1 MIDRNRPLS
10 VTVLGP
16 SPRFLSGISYFTIRL
31 ANALSTR
38 MRVNAVLFRDMLPV
52 VLFPGRKRVGKDLLA
67 LSYDSSVQVHTILDW
82 YNPFS
87 WALGYAIAK
96 RSEVLVLPW
105 WTSSVSHMYLA
116 IQLLL
121 RSRTIIIIEFHEVL
135 DPLEQSLLVISLYAK
150 VMGKVIRSLA
160 DGYVA
165 HTLYDRDLISTHY
178 HIPPERIAVIPHGL
192 YDHYPVLEK
201 SAARSRLRCS
211 ERFVILFFGL
221 LRPFKGVPY
230 LIRAFEILPP
240 EVLEN
245 SRLFIVGEAWED
257 QVTVGRASSSTVAP
271 RITVVD
277 RYASD
282 EEVALF
288 YSAADVFVAP
298 YTKGWHD
305 PCAVCHI
312 AMAYGMPVIASGS
325 GGMRESMES
334 YEGTVFVAPES
345 PEAIRDALI
354 EIYQREHHPFPPPPH
369 LKWDSIAKQWEEMCR
384 KFEGFTLQW

>member
-1 MIDRNRPLS
+1 
-10 VTVLGP
+10 
-16 SPRFLSGISYFTIRL
+16 
-31 ANALSTR
+31 
-38 MRVNAVLFRDMLPV
+38 MRVNAVLFRDMLPL

-67 LSYDSSVQVHTILDW
+67 LSYDPSVQVHTILDW

-87 WALGYAIAK
+87 WAQGYAIAK
-96 RSEVLVLPW
+96 RSEIVVLPW
-105 WTSSVSHMYLA
+105 WTSSVSHMYLV

-121 RSRTIIIIEFHEVL
+121 RSRSVVIIEFHEVL
-135 DPLEQSLLVISLYAK
+135 DPLEQSLFVISLYAK

-160 DGYVA
+160 DGYVV
-165 HTLYDRDLISTHY
+165 HTIYDRDLISTHY
-178 HIPPERIAVIPHGL
+178 HIPPERISVIPHGL
-192 YDHYPVLEK
+192 YDHYPVLDK

-230 LIRAFEILPP
+230 LIRAFETLPP
-240 EVLEN
+240 EILEN
-245 SRLFIVGEAWED
+245 SYLFIVGEAWED
-257 QVTVGRASSSTVAP
+257 QVTVGRASSSPVAH

-288 YSAADVFVAP
+288 YSSADVFVAP

-334 YEGTVFVAPES
+334 YEGTVFVEPES

-354 EIYQREHHPFPPPPH
+354 GVYHGKRQSYSPPPH
-369 LKWDSIAKQWEEMCR
+369 LKWDSIAGQWEEMCR
-384 KFEGFTLQW
+384 AWRRERGRQ